1 MLVPQIGR
9 PCTESLQFHNVF
21 FCNFMAFIQKKI
33 NVRGEFAKD
42 DSLDALNMATMPWY
56 AMVILEDHVMVL
68 HSG

>member
-1 MLVPQIGR
+1 
-9 PCTESLQFHNVF
+9 
-21 FCNFMAFIQKKI
+21 MAFIQKKI